1 MTYSEKMNH
10 ETALHKI
17 FVDGLKDVLWAEE
30 SLIKNLK
37 MMAQGA
43 TSVELKEAFNA
54 HTQET
59 AGHIEKLKLVFES
72 LGETPSGKKC
82 PAMEGLINEAKE
94 LLESTHESSMVRDAA
109 LIAGAQK
116 IEHYEIAT
124 YGTLATFAKEMGH
137 KEAKNLLGSILD
149 EEKQAD
155 EKLTLLAETII
166 NKAANEEA
174 A

>member
-1 MTYSEKMNH
+1 MTYTEKMNQD
-10 ETALHKI
+10 TALHKI
-17 FVDGLKDVLWAEE
+17 FVEGLKDVLWAEE
-30 SLIKNLK
+30 SLQKNLK
-37 MMAQGA
+37 LMAQGA
-43 TSVELKEAFNA
+43 TSEELKDAFNN
-54 HTQET
+54 HLQQTT
-59 AGHIEKLKLVFES
+59 GHIEKLKLVFES
-72 LGETPSGKKC
+72 IGEAPSGKKC
-82 PAMEGLINEAKE
+82 QAMEGLINEAKE
-94 LLESTHESSMVRDAA
+94 LLESTSESSMVRDAA

-149 EEKQAD
+149 EEKEAD
-155 EKLTLLAETII
+155 EKLTMLAETII